1 MSSTPVLGLSVQ
13 SGNENWL
20 HPYGYEEHASFKN
33 SNENF
38 QLANE
43 AVRVMGNVAEV
54 PFISRTAGEYKT
66 ASGTSL
72 DWYKGVLGT
81 RYAFTADLR
90 GKSFNRK
97 ETLNRKYIVEPHLI
111 KDSGKEFLA
120 GMKVVFEK
128 LIQDVKKGWIKPECR
143 KNIWNDKK
151 CKKEDRYGKCR
162 MFHVA
167 KNCKVTCRRESG
179 C

>member
-20 HPYGYEEHASFKN
+20 YPYGYEKQASSKN
-33 SNENF
+33 SNEIL

-43 AVRVMGNVAEV
+43 VARVMRNVAEV
-54 PFISRTAGEYKT
+54 PFNSVTSSTYKT

-72 DWYKGVLGT
+72 DWYKGALGT

-90 GKSFNRK
+90 GKTFNRSK
-97 ETLNRKYIVEPHLI
+97 RYIVEPHLI

-120 GMKVVFEK
+120 GMKVVFEN

-151 CKKEDRYGKCR
+151 CKKEDRRGKCR
-162 MFHVA
+162 FKYIA
-167 KNCKVTCRRESG
+167 KNCKVTCSRESG

>member
-20 HPYGYEEHASFKN
+20 YPYGYEKQASSKN
-33 SNENF
+33 SNEVF

-43 AVRVMGNVAEV
+43 VARVMRNVAEV
-54 PFISRTAGEYKT
+54 PFNSVTSSAYKT

-90 GKSFNRK
+90 GKTFNRSK
-97 ETLNRKYIVEPHLI
+97 RYIVEPHLI

-151 CKKEDRYGKCR
+151 CKKEDRRGKCR
-162 MFHVA
+162 FKYIA
-167 KNCKVTCRRESG
+167 KNCKVTCSRESG